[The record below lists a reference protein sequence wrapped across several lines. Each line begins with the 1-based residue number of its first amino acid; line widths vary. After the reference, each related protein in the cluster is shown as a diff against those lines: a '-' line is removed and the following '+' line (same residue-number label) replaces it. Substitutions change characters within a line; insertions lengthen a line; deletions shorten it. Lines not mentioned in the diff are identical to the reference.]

1 MTVVKSKPYNIG
13 VSLSEYHFSY
23 DNDKLIGISK
33 LNDSSVFVPL
43 DPSSS
48 EFSEIKSDDKSV
60 RAFNIAKF
68 NKEGVT
74 DTVDVANDEVLT
86 SYYNT
91 QKKKLDNKQ
100 FIEEESESP
109 IAAVTTE
116 PPLVSFILKSPSLLA
131 PTFKTI

>member
-74 DTVDVANDEVLT
+74 DTVEVANDEVLT

-91 QKKKLDNKQ
+91 QKKKLDN
-100 FIEEESESP
+100 
-109 IAAVTTE
+109 
-116 PPLVSFILKSPSLLA
+116 
-131 PTFKTI
+131 